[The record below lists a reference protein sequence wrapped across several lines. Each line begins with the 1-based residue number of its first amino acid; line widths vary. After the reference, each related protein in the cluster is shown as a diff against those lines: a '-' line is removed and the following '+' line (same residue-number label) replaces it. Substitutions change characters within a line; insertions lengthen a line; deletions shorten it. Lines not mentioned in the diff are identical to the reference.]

1 MAQSS
6 NPPKRQL
13 SRHHS
18 FSRRDKITSERLT
31 VHRCKRG
38 TGCQCIPIP
47 FAKAIPK
54 QWTGRS
60 KETPRFKLVFT
71 NCRQSRE
78 REEQSKCARCFHTL
92 DALGLR
98 TLDLDYRRSKRTDQ
112 YGNEYRYRAK
122 VKDTHDEQL
131 GRWAWDVF
139 LISGGPN

>member
-78 REEQSKCARCFHTL
+78 RRNNRNAQDASPYCSRLFVHCLSDYSYQQGTSLSGLSDNSKLHCN
-92 DALGLR
+92 
-98 TLDLDYRRSKRTDQ
+98 YRDQ
-112 YGNEYRYRAK
+112 
-122 VKDTHDEQL
+122 
-131 GRWAWDVF
+131 
-139 LISGGPN
+139 

>member
-78 REEQSKCARCFHTL
+78 RRNNRNAQ
-92 DALGLR
+92 DA
-98 TLDLDYRRSKRTDQ
+98 S
-112 YGNEYRYRAK
+112 
-122 VKDTHDEQL
+122 
-131 GRWAWDVF
+131 
-139 LISGGPN
+139 LIVDAYLFIASAI